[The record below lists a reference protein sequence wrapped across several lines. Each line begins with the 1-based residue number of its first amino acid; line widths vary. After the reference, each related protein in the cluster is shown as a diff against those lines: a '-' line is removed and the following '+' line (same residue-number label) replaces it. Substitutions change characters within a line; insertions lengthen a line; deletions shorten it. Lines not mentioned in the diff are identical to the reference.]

1 MATDVVFYTPYVAN
15 FYTKILNAGRTLPSQ
30 SPHTRNAF
38 LEVFM
43 KRMTAL
49 FSAALLS
56 AGLMSATA
64 HAQQDPAAAPEQ
76 PQATAPAMDFSDEQL
91 QQFADASQEIAV
103 ISQEYT
109 ERLHS
114 AEDEASQQ
122 EVRMEA
128 NDKMVEVVEDSGL
141 DVDTFNAIGQAIQ
154 QDPELMQRVQEM
166 AQS

>member
-1 MATDVVFYTPYVAN
+1 
-15 FYTKILNAGRTLPSQ
+15 
-30 SPHTRNAF
+30 
-38 LEVFM
+38 M

-56 AGLMSATA
+56 VGLMSATA
-64 HAQQDPAAAPEQ
+64 THAQEDPAMAPEQ
-76 PQATAPAMDFSDEQL
+76 AAPAQDFSDEQL

-109 ERLHS
+109 ERLQA

-128 NDKMVEVVEDSGL
+128 NDRMVEVVEDSGL

-166 AQS
+166 AEPY

>member
-1 MATDVVFYTPYVAN
+1 
-15 FYTKILNAGRTLPSQ
+15 
-30 SPHTRNAF
+30 
-38 LEVFM
+38 M

-56 AGLMSATA
+56 AGLLTATA
-64 HAQQDPAAAPEQ
+64 HAQEDSAANATGQ
-76 PQATAPAMDFSDEQL
+76 AQATAPAQDFSDAQL

-103 ISQEYT
+103 LSQDYT
-109 ERLHS
+109 ERLQA
-114 AEDEASQQ
+114 AEGEEAQQ

-128 NDKMVEVVEDSGL
+128 NEEMVNVVEDSGL

-154 QDPELMQRVQEM
+154 QNPELMKRVQEM

>member
-1 MATDVVFYTPYVAN
+1 
-15 FYTKILNAGRTLPSQ
+15 
-30 SPHTRNAF
+30 
-38 LEVFM
+38 M

-56 AGLMSATA
+56 AGMMTATA
-64 HAQQDPAAAPEQ
+64 HAQEDAAPQ
-76 PQATAPAMDFSDEQL
+76 SADQAQATAPAQDFSDAQL
-91 QQFADASQEIAV
+91 QQFADASKEIAV
-103 ISQEYT
+103 LSQDYT
-109 ERLHS
+109 KRLQE
-114 AEDEASQQ
+114 AEGEEAQQ

-128 NDKMVEVVEDSGL
+128 NEEMVKVVEDSGL

>member
-1 MATDVVFYTPYVAN
+1 M
-15 FYTKILNAGRTLPSQ
+15 Q
-30 SPHTRNAF
+30 
-38 LEVFM
+38 
-43 KRMTAL
+43 RMTAL

-56 AGLMSATA
+56 LGLAATA
-64 HAQQDPAAAPEQ
+64 QAQQDSAANAEQ
-76 PQATAPAMDFSDEQL
+76 PQATAPAQDFSDQQL

-109 ERLHS
+109 QQLQS
-114 AEDEASQQ
+114 AEDEQAQQ
-122 EVRMEA
+122 DVRQEA

>member
-1 MATDVVFYTPYVAN
+1 
-15 FYTKILNAGRTLPSQ
+15 
-30 SPHTRNAF
+30 
-38 LEVFM
+38 M

-76 PQATAPAMDFSDEQL
+76 PQAAAPAMDFSDEQL
-91 QQFADASQEIAV
+91 QQFAEVSQEIVV
-103 ISQEYT
+103 ISEEYT
-109 ERLHS
+109 QRLQA
-114 AEDEASQQ
+114 AEGEAAQQ
-122 EVRMEA
+122 EVQMEA
-128 NDKMVEVVEDSGL
+128 NDKMVEAVEDGGL
-141 DVDTFNAIGQAIQ
+141 DVDTFNAIGMAVQ

>member
-1 MATDVVFYTPYVAN
+1 
-15 FYTKILNAGRTLPSQ
+15 
-30 SPHTRNAF
+30 
-38 LEVFM
+38 M

-64 HAQQDPAAAPEQ
+64 QAQEDPATAAEQ
-76 PQATAPAMDFSDEQL
+76 PQAAAPAQDFSDEQL

-109 ERLHS
+109 EQLHA
-114 AEDEASQQ
+114 AEDEAAQQ
-122 EVRMEA
+122 EVRTEA
-128 NDKMVEVVEDSGL
+128 NDKMVEVVEGSGL
-141 DVDTFNAIGQAIQ
+141 DVDTFNAIGMAIQ

-166 AQS
+166 VQQ

>member
-1 MATDVVFYTPYVAN
+1 
-15 FYTKILNAGRTLPSQ
+15 
-30 SPHTRNAF
+30 
-38 LEVFM
+38 M

-56 AGLMSATA
+56 AGMMTATA
-64 HAQQDPAAAPEQ
+64 HAQEDAATESADQ
-76 PQATAPAMDFSDEQL
+76 AQATAPAQDFSDAQL
-91 QQFADASQEIAV
+91 QQFADASKEIAV
-103 ISQEYT
+103 LSQDYT
-109 ERLHS
+109 KRLQE
-114 AEDEASQQ
+114 AEGEEAQN

-128 NDKMVEVVEDSGL
+128 NEEMVKVVEDSGL

>member
-1 MATDVVFYTPYVAN
+1 
-15 FYTKILNAGRTLPSQ
+15 
-30 SPHTRNAF
+30 
-38 LEVFM
+38 M

-64 HAQQDPAAAPEQ
+64 HAQEDSAANAAEQ
-76 PQATAPAMDFSDEQL
+76 PQAAAPAQDFSDAQL
-91 QQFADASQEIAV
+91 QQFADASKEIAV
-103 ISQEYT
+103 LSQEYT
-109 ERLHS
+109 ERLQS
-114 AEDEASQQ
+114 AEGEDAQQ

-128 NDKMVEVVEDSGL
+128 NEEMVKVVEESGL

-154 QDPELMQRVQEM
+154 QDPEMMQRVQEM